1 MSNEQKQEM
10 RLNDKEKS
18 LYVTNKL
25 SKEWGWI
32 RVVPMLQVPLRGS
45 IIVNSSG
52 AIMLVINLLT
62 LQFFVFFYSCSSKNL
77 NVSFIVIYILKKST
91 SKYTI
96 VKILY
101 IISLTLLILW
111 RNHNIILKKEVNLCL
126 CTSYH

>member
-52 AIMLVINLLT
+52 AIISIENQLINSAI
-62 LQFFVFFYSCSSKNL
+62 FCFFYSCSSKNL
-77 NVSFIVIYILKKST
+77 NVSFIVIYILKKQLQNT
-91 SKYTI
+91 QLLKYF
-96 VKILY
+96 
-101 IISLTLLILW
+101 ISFP
-111 RNHNIILKKEVNLCL
+111 
-126 CTSYH
+126 

>member
-52 AIMLVINLLT
+52 AIISIENQLINSAIFCFFFILAHQKIWMFPLL
-62 LQFFVFFYSCSSKNL
+62 
-77 NVSFIVIYILKKST
+77 
-91 SKYTI
+91 
-96 VKILY
+96 
-101 IISLTLLILW
+101 
-111 RNHNIILKKEVNLCL
+111 
-126 CTSYH
+126 